1 MVRWLQSLSPA
12 LRTAI
17 YAVAVAAVLALVI
30 GIGAAATIVYERS
43 TASGGGAES
52 EQASDQEEAQT
63 SPASEPTQ
71 MSPDEYL
78 TTVGTIQNESVGT
91 FLDSHSRLSRYDT
104 LTGGDVE
111 VLEANYL
118 ILGAYSD
125 QVENLNPPEEY
136 ADQYELFSFAISEL
150 YAASEIAHRV
160 SDDPPS
166 ATQADFRE
174 YDEHVETAT
183 SSLQLSNQILGQSYR
198 TTEGVSRVSLI

>member
-17 YAVAVAAVLALVI
+17 YAVAGAAVLALVI

-43 TASGGGAES
+43 TGSGGGAAS
-52 EQASDQEEAQT
+52 EQASDQEEAET

-71 MSPDEYL
+71 MSPAEYV
-78 TTVGTIQNESVGT
+78 TTVGAIQNGSVET
-91 FLDSHSRLSRYDT
+91 FLDSHSRLRRYDT
-104 LTGGDVE
+104 LTGSDVQ

-118 ILGAYSD
+118 TLATYND

-136 ADQYELFSFAISEL
+136 EVQYELFSLAISEL

-160 SDDPPS
+160 ADDPPS

-183 SSLQLSNQILGQSYR
+183 TSLQQSNQILGQSYR

>member
-1 MVRWLQSLSPA
+1 MVRWVQSLSPA
-12 LRTAI
+12 LRTTI
-17 YAVAVAAVLALVI
+17 YAIAVAAVLALAI
-30 GIGAAATIVYERS
+30 GIGAAATIVYQGG
-43 TASGGGAES
+43 TGSGGGAAS
-52 EQASDQEEAQT
+52 EQASNQEEAQT

-78 TTVGTIQNESVGT
+78 TTVGSIQNGSVET
-91 FLDSHSRLSRYDT
+91 FLDSHTRLLRYDT
-104 LTGGDVE
+104 LTGIDVG

-118 ILGAYSD
+118 TLATYSD

-136 ADQYELFSFAISEL
+136 EVQYELFSLAISEL

-160 SDDPPS
+160 ADDPPS

-183 SSLQLSNQILGQSYR
+183 TSLQQSNQILGQSYR

>member
-1 MVRWLQSLSPA
+1 MRRLRALPPA
-12 LRTAI
+12 LRVTVFTVAI
-17 YAVAVAAVLALVI
+17 AALVALLLGVGATATLI
-30 GIGAAATIVYERS
+30 YERGIGL
-43 TASGGGAES
+43 GGGAGSS
-52 EQASDQEEAQT
+52 EQESNQEEAQT

-71 MSPDEYL
+71 MSPEEYL

-91 FLDSHSRLSRYDT
+91 FLDSHSRLRRYDT

-111 VLEANYL
+111 VLGDNYL

-136 ADQYELFSFAISEL
+136 ADQYEVFSFAISEL
-150 YAASEIAHRV
+150 YAASEIAYRV
-160 SDDPPS
+160 ADDPPS
-166 ATQADFRE
+166 ATQANFRE

-183 SSLQLSNQILGQSYR
+183 TSLQQSNQILGQSYR

>member
-1 MVRWLQSLSPA
+1 MHRLRALPPA
-12 LRTAI
+12 LRVTV
-17 YAVAVAAVLALVI
+17 YAVAITALIALSV
-30 GIGAAATIVYERS
+30 GIGVTATLLYERG
-43 TASGGGAES
+43 TGLGGGAGSS
-52 EQASDQEEAQT
+52 EQESNQEQAQT

-78 TTVGTIQNESVGT
+78 TTVGTIQNGSVET

-104 LTGGDVE
+104 LTGGDVD

-118 ILGAYSD
+118 TLGAYSD

-136 ADQYELFSFAISEL
+136 EDQYELFSLAISEL
-150 YAASEIAHRV
+150 YAASEIAYRV
-160 SDDPPS
+160 ADDPPS

-183 SSLQLSNQILGQSYR
+183 ASLQQSNQILGQSYR

>member
-43 TASGGGAES
+43 TGSGGGAES

-104 LTGGDVE
+104 LTAGDVE

-136 ADQYELFSFAISEL
+136 ADQYEVFSFAISEL
-150 YAASEIAHRV
+150 YAASEIAYRV
-160 SDDPPS
+160 ADDPPS
-166 ATQADFRE
+166 ATQANFRE
-174 YDEHVETAT
+174 YDEHVEAATA
-183 SSLQLSNQILGQSYR
+183 SLQQSNQILGQSYR

>member
-1 MVRWLQSLSPA
+1 MRRFRALPPA
-12 LRTAI
+12 LRVTLF
-17 YAVAVAAVLALVI
+17 AVAIAALVALSLGVGATATLI
-30 GIGAAATIVYERS
+30 YERGIGL
-43 TASGGGAES
+43 GGGAAS
-52 EQASDQEEAQT
+52 EQASNQEEAQT

-78 TTVGTIQNESVGT
+78 TTVGTIQNGFVET
-91 FLDSHSRLSRYDT
+91 FLDSHTRLSRYDT
-104 LTGGDVE
+104 LTAGDVD

-118 ILGAYSD
+118 ALGAYSD

-136 ADQYELFSFAISEL
+136 ADQYELFSLAISEL

-160 SDDPPS
+160 TDDPTS

-183 SSLQLSNQILGQSYR
+183 ASLRQSNQILGQSFR

>member
-1 MVRWLQSLSPA
+1 MVRWLQSLTPI
-12 LRTAI
+12 LRTAL
-17 YAVAVAAVLALVI
+17 YAVAVAAVLALAI

-43 TASGGGAES
+43 TGSGGGAAS
-52 EQASDQEEAQT
+52 EQASNQEEAQT
-63 SPASEPTQ
+63 SPASEPTP

-78 TTVGTIQNESVGT
+78 TTVGTIQNGSVGT
-91 FLDSHSRLSRYDT
+91 FLDSHTRLRRYDT
-104 LTGGDVE
+104 LTGGDVD

-118 ILGAYSD
+118 TLGAYRD

-136 ADQYELFSFAISEL
+136 ADQYELFSLAISEL

-160 SDDPPS
+160 ADVPPS
-166 ATQADFRE
+166 ATIADFRE

-183 SSLQLSNQILGQSYR
+183 TSLQQSNQILGQGYA

>member
-43 TASGGGAES
+43 TGSGGGAES

-91 FLDSHSRLSRYDT
+91 FLDSHARLRRYDT
-104 LTGGDVE
+104 LTAGDVE

-118 ILGAYSD
+118 ILGAYRD

-136 ADQYELFSFAISEL
+136 ADQYELLSLAISEL

-160 SDDPPS
+160 TEDPPS

-174 YDEHVETAT
+174 YDEHVATAT
-183 SSLQLSNQILGQSYR
+183 SSLQQSNQILGQSYR